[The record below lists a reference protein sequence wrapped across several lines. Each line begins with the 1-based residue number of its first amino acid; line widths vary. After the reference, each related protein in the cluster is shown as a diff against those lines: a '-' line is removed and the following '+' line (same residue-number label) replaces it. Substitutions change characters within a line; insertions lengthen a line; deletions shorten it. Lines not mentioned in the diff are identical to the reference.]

1 MATATQPGPASP
13 LVSSRKKLGGQ
24 SSYERVA
31 SGLLAT
37 ITLVGLG
44 VVILVFLWLSVRLLT
59 PPAQPIIELPHE
71 DDFGGFENGVFG
83 ESMQVD
89 GPPMEEI
96 ARESDLFQEPALEKV
111 VANMVDTVAL
121 LQADLDDPS
130 LVDDPQ
136 TGGQGGSVGDGNAPA
151 LGEGGGGK
159 GGVRRG
165 TRWVIRYLEGGSL
178 EDYARQLDFFGVEL
192 GVMAA
197 GDQVQYAANLVNPRP
212 TSRNGTREGEQRLFF
227 SWRDGTLQRADRELL
242 QRAGIDTSGKSVL
255 QFYTKNVEDQIA
267 TQEML
272 YLQKRFPGRD
282 LRQVRRT
289 FLSVK
294 AQGNGYIFEVT
305 DQTYF

>member
-1 MATATQPGPASP
+1 MSTASQPNPARP
-13 LVSSRKKLGGQ
+13 LGVSRKSLGKN

-31 SGLLAT
+31 SGLLAG
-37 ITLVGLG
+37 ITMVSLG
-44 VVILVFLWLSVRLLT
+44 VLILVFLWMSVKLLA
-59 PPAQPIIELPHE
+59 PPAQPIIELPNE

-121 LQADLDDPS
+121 LKADLDDPS

-165 TRWVIRYLEGGSL
+165 TRWVIRYQEGGTI

-192 GVMAA
+192 GVMTAS
-197 GDQVQYAANLVNPRP
+197 DQVQYAANLASPRP
-212 TSRNGTREGEQRLFF
+212 TSHNGTREAEKRLFF

-272 YLQKRFPGRD
+272 YLQKRYPGRD

-289 FLSVK
+289 FLSVV
-294 AQGNGYIFEVT
+294 AQGNGFIFEVT